1 MSKVKQI
8 LKNLGVSKEV
18 LDLTKNVHR
27 PKKFNTVK
35 ENVPMVANY
44 NLMADLLYLPED
56 SKKYKYLLAVTDLAN
71 NHFDVAP
78 LIERSPKTVL
88 DAMLHM
94 FKNSHYIKKPFAS
107 ISTDSGS
114 EFKDVFDTWCK
125 QNNIF
130 HKVSMSGRHTQQ
142 SNVESLNR
150 ILSRILNGY
159 MNQQEM
165 KAGKRSEKNDW
176 VHVLPMVI
184 KELNEMREKQ
194 LPKDPYTVEY
204 KDFDPTTEIETT
216 EETKP
221 KYVEINPLFTGLTDG
236 KEYDMELPKFK
247 VGDVVMRLLDKP
259 KDILGHNQN
268 TVQFREG
275 DVRWDVNQ
283 PRKITRILY
292 MNTEPYYRYMLNGFP
307 NVSYSGSELRKT
319 KDKVEKHIINRIS
332 DRFKKNGQTYY
343 KVHWKDAKNNKPSWE
358 PRDELMKDVPDL
370 VAMYDANPRK
380 AR

>member
-8 LKNLGVSKEV
+8 LKNLGVSNEV
-18 LDLTKNVHR
+18 LELTKNVHR
-27 PKKFNTVK
+27 PKKFNSVK
-35 ENVPMVANY
+35 ENIPMVANY

-56 SKKYKYLLAVTDLAN
+56 SKKFKYLLVVTDLAN

-88 DAMLHM
+88 DAMLHI
-94 FKNSHYIKKPFAS
+94 FKTSHYIKKPFAS

-114 EFKDVFDTWCK
+114 EFKDVFDAWCK
-125 QNNIF
+125 QNSIF
-130 HKVSMSGRHTQQ
+130 HKISMAGRHTQQ

-159 MNQQEM
+159 MNEQEM

-176 VHVLPMVI
+176 VHVLPLVV
-184 KELNEMREKQ
+184 KELNDMRDKK

-204 KDFDPTTEIETT
+204 SDFDPTTEIKST
-216 EETKP
+216 EELKP
-221 KYVEINPLFTGLTDG
+221 KYIDVNALFTGLTDG
-236 KEYDMELPKFK
+236 KEYDMEMPKFK

-259 KDILGHNQN
+259 KDILGHNQPTEN
-268 TVQFREG
+268 FREG
-275 DVRWDVNQ
+275 DVRYDFNQ

-292 MNTEPYYRYMLNGFP
+292 MNNEPFYRYILNGFP
-307 NVSYSGSELRKT
+307 NVSYSASELRKT
-319 KDKVEKHIINRIS
+319 KDKVEKLIVLKLS

-343 KVHWKDAKNNKPSWE
+343 KVHWKDSKTNKPSWE

-370 VAMYDANPRK
+370 VEAYDAKR
-380 AR
+380 R